1 MKKVKMSLYDRNFR
15 PLLCPNNIGSVR
27 VISFTFDRYY
37 KDIDAIISV
46 LRRCYLSNK
55 VTIGYIV
62 DVLEALDFVLE
73 EGDIK
78 KLDTN
83 FKLKTI
89 DVNSV
94 KQYIANDCKFRIL
107 INVNSPD
114 TDIYDSIKRYLA
126 NDAQSNYDLH
136 NSIPRGSGKS
146 HLNSLMIRDYR
157 ELLDEAHNDIGF
169 IFNKQ
174 KGGEN
179 NMIKSLP
186 NPKRVICSGP
196 VTTVI
201 YGDGSKTHVRKTA
214 DDENDYEKAFL
225 LSWLYKT
232 YGKTVV
238 NEKLDEFKEEFNKE
252 VDSNNPKEDSLYAFS
267 AEKISERLNSALTK
281 GI

>member
-1 MKKVKMSLYDRNFR
+1 MKKVKMSLYDRNFGS
-15 PLLCPNNIGSVR
+15 LLCPNNIGSVR

-62 DVLEALDFVLE
+62 DTLEALDFVLE

-107 INVNSPD
+107 INVNLPD
-114 TDIYDSIKRYLA
+114 TDVYDSIKRYLA
-126 NDAQSNYDLH
+126 NDTQTTYDLY

-146 HLNSLMIRDYR
+146 YLNNLMIRDYR
-157 ELLDEAHNDIGF
+157 EILDEAHNDIGF

-179 NMIKSLP
+179 NMSKSLP

-201 YGDGSKTHVRKTA
+201 YKDGSKTHVRKTA

-232 YGKTVV
+232 YDKSVVEKKLKEFASEFVEPEEPAYMGARAEALNHVLKMSIGK
-238 NEKLDEFKEEFNKE
+238 KK
-252 VDSNNPKEDSLYAFS
+252 
-267 AEKISERLNSALTK
+267 
-281 GI
+281 

>member
-1 MKKVKMSLYDRNFR
+1 MKKVKMSLYDRNFGS
-15 PLLCPNNIGSVR
+15 LLCPNNIGSVR
-27 VISFTFDRYY
+27 VISFTFDKYY
-37 KDIDAIISV
+37 KDIDAIIGV
-46 LRRCYLSNK
+46 LRSCYLSNK

-62 DVLEALDFVLE
+62 DALEALDFVLE

-94 KQYIANDCKFRIL
+94 KQYITNDCKFRIL

-136 NSIPRGSGKS
+136 NYIPRGSGKS

-267 AEKISERLNSALTK
+267 SEKISERLNSALTK